1 MSDNKTWVKAYKG
14 FDKDLKCRGRQY
26 TEGVEDHVSDVARL
40 CKEGVHACERPLDVF
55 EYYDPADS
63 VYHEVELAGVLDEHK
78 EGSKIC
84 GTDIKVKG
92 KLDIAGL
99 VKAQIEYT
107 KFHCTNEHTAGN
119 RGTATAGNHGTATAG
134 YRGAATAGEFGSAT
148 AGEFGS
154 ASAGNRGSAS
164 ASTRGAASVGYCGA
178 ASAGYGGAASAGYGG
193 AATAG
198 EFGAATAGYCGAAS
212 AGNRGAA
219 SVGEFGAASVG
230 EFGTATAGYGGAA
243 SAGNRGAASVGDR
256 GAATSRGKSSVGKNG
271 IACSRSENARV
282 KGGMGAVLVCAQEN
296 KYDCGIKTWA
306 AGVVDGVT
314 ILPDV
319 WYKADNGKLVPADN

>member
-1 MSDNKTWVKAYKG
+1 MIDNKTWVKAYKG

-63 VYHEVELAGVLDEHK
+63 VYHEVELAGVLDENK
-78 EGSKIC
+78 EDSKIC

-107 KFHCTNEHTAGN
+107 KFHCTNEHTAGY

-134 YRGAATAGEFGSAT
+134 YRGSAT

-154 ASAGNRGSAS
+154 ASVGDRGAAS
-164 ASTRGAASVGYCGA
+164 ASTRGAASVGYYGA
-178 ASAGYGGAASAGYGG
+178 ASAGYGGAASAGNRGAASVGEFGAASVGYGGAASAGYGG

-198 EFGAATAGYCGAAS
+198 EFGAATAGYC
-212 AGNRGAA
+212 
-219 SVGEFGAASVG
+219 
-230 EFGTATAGYGGAA
+230 
-243 SAGNRGAASVGDR
+243 

>member
-55 EYYDPADS
+55 GYYDPADS

-78 EGSKIC
+78 EDSKIC

-107 KFHCTNEHTAGN
+107 KSHCTNEHAVGD
-119 RGTATAGNHGTATAG
+119 
-134 YRGAATAGEFGSAT
+134 
-148 AGEFGS
+148 
-154 ASAGNRGSAS
+154 RGSAS
-164 ASTRGAASVGYCGA
+164 VGGSGAAA
-178 ASAGYGGAASAGYGG
+178 AGYY
-193 AATAG
+193 
-198 EFGAATAGYCGAAS
+198 
-212 AGNRGAA
+212 
-219 SVGEFGAASVG
+219 
-230 EFGTATAGYGGAA
+230 
-243 SAGNRGAASVGDR
+243 

-282 KGGMGAVLVCAQEN
+282 KGGMGAVLVCTQEN

-319 WYKADNGKLVPADN
+319 WYKADNGKLVPVDN

>member
-26 TEGVEDHVSDVARL
+26 TEGVEDHVSDVAWL

-55 EYYDPADS
+55 EYYAPADS

-78 EGSKIC
+78 EDSKIC

-107 KFHCTNEHTAGN
+107 KFHCTNKHTAGY
-119 RGTATAGNHGTATAG
+119 GDVATAG
-134 YRGAATAGEFGSAT
+134 YGGV
-148 AGEFGS
+148 
-154 ASAGNRGSAS
+154 ASAGDR
-164 ASTRGAASVGYCGA
+164 GA
-178 ASAGYGGAASAGYGG
+178 ASAGYG
-193 AATAG
+193 
-198 EFGAATAGYCGAAS
+198 
-212 AGNRGAA
+212 
-219 SVGEFGAASVG
+219 
-230 EFGTATAGYGGAA
+230 
-243 SAGNRGAASVGDR
+243 

-296 KYDCGIKTWA
+296 EYDCGIKTWA

-319 WYKADNGKLVPADN
+319 WYKADNGKLVPADNQTT

>member
-119 RGTATAGNHGTATAG
+119 HGTATAGNHGTATAG
-134 YRGAATAGEFGSAT
+134 YRGSAT

-154 ASAGNRGSAS
+154 ASVGDRGAAS

-178 ASAGYGGAASAGYGG
+178 ASAGYGGVAS
-193 AATAG
+193 AG

-230 EFGTATAGYGGAA
+230 EFGTATAGYRGSA
-243 SAGNRGAASVGDR
+243 SAGEFGSASVGDR

>member
-119 RGTATAGNHGTATAG
+119 HGTATAGNHGTATAG
-134 YRGAATAGEFGSAT
+134 YRGSAS

-154 ASAGNRGSAS
+154 ASVGDRGAAS

-178 ASAGYGGAASAGYGG
+178 ASAGYCGAASAGYGG
-193 AATAG
+193 VASAG

-230 EFGTATAGYGGAA
+230 EFGTATAGYRGSA
-243 SAGNRGAASVGDR
+243 SAGNRGAATAGDR

>member
-63 VYHEVELAGVLDEHK
+63 VYHEVELAGVLDENK

-134 YRGAATAGEFGSAT
+134 YRGAATAGEFGSASV
-148 AGEFGS
+148 GD
-154 ASAGNRGSAS
+154 RGAAS
-164 ASTRGAASVGYCGA
+164 ASTRGAASVGEFGV

-198 EFGAATAGYCGAAS
+198 EFGAATAGYCG
-212 AGNRGAA
+212 
-219 SVGEFGAASVG
+219 
-230 EFGTATAGYGGAA
+230 TATAGYCGSA
-243 SAGNRGAASVGDR
+243 SAGEFGSASVGDR